1 MSTLAINEHAREDL
15 LKCNS
20 CVRNWMVISVLLK
33 ELFCSRH
40 FSREVFSESTGR
52 KWQKRWGGGG
62 MGGGEWKGEFGFI
75 SCFNEVD

>member
-40 FSREVFSESTGR
+40 FAREVFSESTGR

-62 MGGGEWKGEFGFI
+62 DGGRRVEGRIWFYQLL
-75 SCFNEVD
+75 